1 MTPHAAALSLVVIIV
16 GLSAHGQVPRD
27 PRAAATGTA
36 LLSGTVVSDEAEAKP
51 VRRARVTCTAP
62 ELTDGMTAVTDDRG
76 RFSCARLPAG
86 RYSVNVTREG
96 WVPVAYGAR
105 RPLRPG
111 TPIALAAGQ
120 RAGIVVRMMRGA
132 VITGTLLDE
141 TGQPAVNTDV
151 VAMRSTLQNGE
162 RRVIAL
168 GVPGL
173 TDDRGVYRIYGL
185 PPGDYFVGATP
196 HNRAGSE
203 LQATTDLDVHHAR
216 SARADTPPPPDR
228 GVAFASTYFPG
239 TPLLVQAS
247 AVTIGAGEE
256 RPGVDFALQLV
267 ATARVEGIVSTP
279 DGGMMPPD
287 AQLTLLASGQTAFPG
302 VAFDG
307 LRTTRIASEGT
318 FSFAGIAPGVYTLL
332 ARATRPPAA
341 PGEGGSADGGPQ
353 VLWASRDIAVD
364 GERVSGVSLT
374 LQPGLTLSGQVRFE
388 SATQKPLPD
397 MRSIRAM
404 LQPIQTST
412 ATIAPAPVT
421 PDASG
426 RFQFSGVIP
435 GRYRLI
441 ASFPGS
447 GRPGG
452 WLLKSATADG
462 QDSLDAP
469 FTVQPN
475 QQVVDAAITFTD
487 RLAQISGTLTDA
499 SGAAAPDY
507 TAVLFPADPSRWF
520 PQSRRLQGVRPS
532 PDGAFTFH
540 NLPAGDYVIA
550 AVDDVE
556 PGEWFDPAFLQRIAP
571 AGTRLVVSEGEQKVQ
586 DLRVSAA
593 LETSERPLRPPP
605 RIPQRERASRA
616 SQRSGPPSRRRRFGA
631 STVALAEVEASGEA
645 ATEGA
650 CSYCLRCQAV
660 GAPEPVATGC
670 AV

>member
-1 MTPHAAALSLVVIIV
+1 MTRHALAFGAAVIIA
-16 GLSAHGQVPRD
+16 GLSAHAQVPRD
-27 PRAAATGTA
+27 PRAPATGTA
-36 LLSGTVVSDEAEAKP
+36 LLSGTVVSDDVEAKP
-51 VRRARVTCTAP
+51 VRRARVTCTAA
-62 ELTDGMTAVTDDRG
+62 ELTEGMTAVTDDRG

-86 RYSVNVTREG
+86 RYSVSVTREG
-96 WVPVAYGAR
+96 WVPGAYGAR
-105 RPLRPG
+105 RPLRAG

-120 RAGIVVRMMRGA
+120 RAGIVIRMMRGA

-141 TGQPAVNTDV
+141 TGQPAVNTGV

-162 RRVIAL
+162 RRLIAL

-185 PPGDYFVGATP
+185 PPGDYFVGAAP
-196 HNRAGSE
+196 HSRAGSE

-216 SARADTPPPPDR
+216 SARAGTPAPPDR
-228 GVAFASTYFPG
+228 SVAFASTYFPG

-256 RPGVDFALQLV
+256 RSGVDFALLLV

-279 DGGMMPPD
+279 DGAVMPPD

-307 LRTTRIASEGT
+307 LRTARVASDGT

-332 ARATRPPAA
+332 ARATRPAA
-341 PGEGGSADGGPQ
+341 TPGEGASADGAPQ

-374 LQPGLTLSGQVRFE
+374 LQPGLSVSGQVRFE

-404 LQPIQTST
+404 LQPVQTPQ

-421 PDASG
+421 LDAGG
-426 RFQFSGVIP
+426 RFRFSGVTP
-435 GRYRLI
+435 GRYRLT

-452 WLLKSATADG
+452 WLLKSAIVGG

-475 QQVVDAAITFTD
+475 QQLLDAAITFTD
-487 RLAQISGTLTDA
+487 RLGQISGTLTDA

-507 TAVLFPADPSRWF
+507 TAVLLPADRSLWL

-532 PDGAFTFH
+532 ADGAFTFH
-540 NLPAGDYVIA
+540 NLPAGDYLVA

-571 AGTRLVVSEGEQKVQ
+571 AGIRVVVSDGEQKVQ
-586 DLRVSAA
+586 HLRIAG
-593 LETSERPLRPPP
+593 
-605 RIPQRERASRA
+605 SRQA
-616 SQRSGPPSRRRRFGA
+616 TANQNQGQDVLSSSR
-631 STVALAEVEASGEA
+631 
-645 ATEGA
+645 
-650 CSYCLRCQAV
+650 
-660 GAPEPVATGC
+660 
-670 AV
+670 

>member
-1 MTPHAAALSLVVIIV
+1 MTRHAAFGAVVIIA
-16 GLSAHGQVPRD
+16 GLSAHAQVPRD

-36 LLSGTVVSDEAEAKP
+36 LLSGTVVSDDVEAKP
-51 VRRARVTCTAP
+51 VRRARVTCTAA
-62 ELTDGMTAVTDDRG
+62 ELTVGMTAVTDDRG

-86 RYSVNVTREG
+86 RYSVSVTREG

-105 RPLRPG
+105 RPLRAG

-120 RAGIVVRMMRGA
+120 RAGIVIRMMRGA

-141 TGQPAVNTDV
+141 TGQPAVNTGV
-151 VAMRSTLQNGE
+151 AAMRSTLQNGE
-162 RRVIAL
+162 RRLIAL

-185 PPGDYFVGATP
+185 PPGDYFVGAAP
-196 HNRAGSE
+196 HSRAGSE

-216 SARADTPPPPDR
+216 SARAGTPTPPDR

-256 RPGVDFALQLV
+256 RSGVDFALQLV

-279 DGGMMPPD
+279 DGGVMPSD
-287 AQLTLLASGQTAFPG
+287 AQLTLLSSGQTPFPG

-307 LRTTRIASEGT
+307 LRTARVTSDGT

-332 ARATRPPAA
+332 ARATRPPAT
-341 PGEGGSADGGPQ
+341 PGEGGSAEGPPQ

-374 LQPGLTLSGQVRFE
+374 LQPGLTFSGQVRFE

-397 MRSIRAM
+397 MRSIRAI
-404 LQPIQTST
+404 LQPVQTPQ

-421 PDASG
+421 LDAGG
-426 RFQFSGVIP
+426 RFRFSGVTP
-435 GRYRLI
+435 GRYRLT

-452 WLLKSATADG
+452 WLLKSAIAGG

-475 QQVVDAAITFTD
+475 QQLVDAAITFTD

-507 TAVLFPADPSRWF
+507 TAVLLPVDRSLWF

-532 PDGAFTFH
+532 ADGAFAFH
-540 NLPAGDYVIA
+540 NLPAGDYLVA

-571 AGTRLVVSEGEQKVQ
+571 AGIRVVVSDGEQKVQ
-586 DLRVSAA
+586 DV
-593 LETSERPLRPPP
+593 
-605 RIPQRERASRA
+605 RIDGSRQA
-616 SQRSGPPSRRRRFGA
+616 TANQNQGQDVLSSSR
-631 STVALAEVEASGEA
+631 
-645 ATEGA
+645 
-650 CSYCLRCQAV
+650 
-660 GAPEPVATGC
+660 
-670 AV
+670 